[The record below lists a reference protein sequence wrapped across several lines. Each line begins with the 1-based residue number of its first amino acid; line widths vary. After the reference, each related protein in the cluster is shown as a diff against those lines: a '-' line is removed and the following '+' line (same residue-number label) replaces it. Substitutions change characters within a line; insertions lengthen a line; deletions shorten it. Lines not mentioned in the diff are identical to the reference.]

1 MADASELEAAVLAA
15 ATVAATHHLVGAPAQ
30 FVRAATR
37 REFLRALTAP
47 LPSDEGVWRVTVEGA
62 TTVSRS

>member
-15 ATVAATHHLVGAPAQ
+15 ATVAVTHHLVGAPAQ

-37 REFLRALTAP
+37 RLSLIHI
-47 LPSDEGVWRVTVEGA
+47 
-62 TTVSRS
+62 